1 MDGGADGILVR
12 LLNVPFVQAGQPHGN
27 IDPPK
32 PHTAFQQCFAAHVE
46 GGCLRKLLPQ
56 TGDDG
61 SFDPRSNQKLR
72 AALGIAQM
80 QKLL

>member
-1 MDGGADGILVR
+1 MDGGTDGIFVR

-27 IDPPK
+27 ISPPK
-32 PHTAFQQCFAAHVE
+32 PHAAFQQCFAAHVE
-46 GGCLRKLLPQ
+46 GGCTGKLLPQ

-61 SFDPRSNQKLR
+61 GVDPRSNQNLR
-72 AALGIAQM
+72 AALGIAQL